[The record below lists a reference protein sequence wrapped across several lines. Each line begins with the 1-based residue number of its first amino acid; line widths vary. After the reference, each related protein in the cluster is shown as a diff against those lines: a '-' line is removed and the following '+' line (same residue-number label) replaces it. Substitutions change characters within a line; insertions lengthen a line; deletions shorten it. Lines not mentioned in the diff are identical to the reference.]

1 MSLQSVYNDLMQ
13 NFDGFRNVFC
23 NASHPGISLENLQ
36 ASVKVLKVSNEKLCA
51 LANELQR
58 LNLEE
63 SKEPEEEGGE
73 PLANGAQP
81 RLSAIHPARAA
92 IIKIRFEGC
101 QTALETLESRIREME
116 GTVQVFGIRNCDL
129 VTNVTLS
136 TKHPIYSLSL
146 DPLAHTASFLSIEDL
161 ALTSAT
167 CRSWQLVTQATALQ
181 YYGRFIPKM
190 GEYYRQLESLS
201 VEHSR
206 DVISDRIG
214 QVSVICTY
222 PALFN
227 TCFPSQFAHL
237 EFNVQA
243 MQSTLLSFLWAVS
256 QTRLGQHNRERE
268 NRMEEPINWEAIEA
282 ETIAPLIEEFQ
293 RLSESF
299 FSTLDVEMLQD
310 PFRKGFISGQELIS
324 LWIRMKKEELQGDA
338 VFPLFKPFLDHLLSS
353 KRFTEVV
360 HVTSML
366 MGPYQRFSIIQELLM
381 PYLFRAAQ
389 GLTRR
394 FGEKGAIDAWQNL
407 VRLGY
412 PFTPFLDETLDVVL
426 TLPQPKRDASFLILV
441 NHLFAGRSLKT
452 KEKRAIISKL
462 HIAQMVPKGIT
473 EEERLNALED
483 ISREFRR
490 QKRFGEAA
498 LVAALIENKPR
509 QNRALFEVTN
519 QVLDEEGS
527 ILSELISRV
536 LEENN
541 GEFSEELLPFLLVL
555 PPDEREGFL
564 ITMME
569 KSIQNY
575 RIDQVKKLVPLFNEV
590 ERLVEL
596 LSSSARKEM
605 EYLRYHAARAL
616 IGLIPHEPTR
626 QVELGF
632 LENHKR
638 AFIEGEESS

>member
-13 NFDGFRNVFC
+13 NFDGFQNVFC

-36 ASVKVLKVSNEKLCA
+36 ASVKVLKVFNEKLCA

-58 LNLEE
+58 LNREE

-73 PLANGAQP
+73 PLAHGAQQRP
-81 RLSAIHPARAA
+81 SAIHPARAA
-92 IIKIRFEGC
+92 IIKNRLDGC
-101 QTALETLESRIREME
+101 QTALETLESRIREIK
-116 GTVQVFGIRNCDL
+116 GAVQVFGIKNCDP

-136 TKHPIYSLSL
+136 TKHPICSLSL
-146 DPLAHTASFLSIEDL
+146 DPLAHTASFLTIEDL
-161 ALTSAT
+161 ALTSTT

-237 EFNVQA
+237 EFNVQT

-256 QTRLGQHNRERE
+256 QTRLGQHDRERE

-282 ETIAPLIEEFQ
+282 ETVAPLIEEFQ

-310 PFRKGFISGQELIS
+310 PFQKGFISGKELLS
-324 LWIRMKKEELQGDA
+324 LWMRMKKEELQGDA
-338 VFPLFKPFLDHLLSS
+338 VFPLFKPFLDSLLSS
-353 KRFTEVV
+353 KRFTEVAD
-360 HVTSML
+360 VTSML
-366 MGPYQRFSIIQELLM
+366 AGPYQHFNDIQVFFM

-389 GLTRR
+389 GLARR
-394 FGEKGAIDAWQNL
+394 FGEKGATDAWQNL
-407 VRLGY
+407 VSLGY
-412 PFTPFLDETLDVVL
+412 PFMPFLDETLDVVL

-441 NHLFAGRSLKT
+441 DHLFADRSFKT
-452 KEKRAIISKL
+452 KEKRAVVSKL
-462 HIAQMVPKGIT
+462 HIAQMIPKGIT

-498 LVAALIENKPR
+498 LVAALIEDKLR
-509 QNRALFEVTN
+509 QTRALFEVTN

-527 ILSELISRV
+527 ILANLIDGV
-536 LEENN
+536 LANN
-541 GEFSEELLPFLLVL
+541 EGKFSEELLPFLLAL
-555 PPDEREGFL
+555 PPDEGQFFL
-564 ITMME
+564 IKMIE
-569 KSIQNY
+569 KSIQNH
-575 RIDQVKKLVPLFNEV
+575 RMDQVRKLVPYVNDR
-590 ERLVEL
+590 ERFVEL

-605 EYLRYHAARAL
+605 DYLRYHAARAL

-626 QVELGF
+626 QTELEF

-638 AFIEGEESS
+638 AFIEGEEG